1 MKRYLRY
8 GSMLILSIML
18 LGIIIGCSNRLQPKA
33 WLSVEKAPMRVII
46 VDNEKD
52 ITPATINMVIR
63 QVHHTSFK
71 DYKFNPY
78 TGVSVTTD
86 HSALKEDHASRKL
99 EVH

>member
-8 GSMLILSIML
+8 GSILILSIML
-18 LGIIIGCSNRLQPKA
+18 IGIIVGCSQRLQPKA

-63 QVHHTSFK
+63 QVHQTGYK
-71 DYKFNPY
+71 DYQFNPT
-78 TGVSVTTD
+78 TGVSISTD
-86 HSALKEDHASRKL
+86 HSVMREDHTSSKL
-99 EVH
+99 EVN